1 MFIPL
6 TFLGRALYGFHQKLY
21 SLLYCSGALSQK
33 VKQSLGYGSIFVH
46 NEWLENQMK
55 VLRFIIAI
63 LNLIHLWGPNRQWT
77 QKVEILHMITVEEI
91 CLVGLIWKSWLWCDR
106 MNKIN
111 VKIIRIYKKRGYC
124 VPSWESQTNLTFV
137 WRLDIIWDRRS

>member
-77 QKVEILHMITVEEI
+77 QKVEILHMITVEEV
-91 CLVGLIWKSWLWCDR
+91 CLVGLIWKSWLWYLMSSYEYKR
-106 MNKIN
+106 N
-111 VKIIRIYKKRGYC
+111 VKIIRIYKKT
-124 VPSWESQTNLTFV
+124 SHLFEDST
-137 WRLDIIWDRRS
+137 